1 MIPGEPPI
9 AGTVIRYAFLWS
21 NEDRDGQTAAQ
32 TDRPAV
38 LVISRKP
45 ADESCIVALVLAPMQ
60 TRIKGRRLAMS
71 PRP

>member
-1 MIPGEPPI
+1 M
-9 AGTVIRYAFLWS
+9 IRYAFLWS